1 MDVPTATVA
10 ATPRPLQAI
19 RALAVGSLL
28 ALIALDVTWD
38 LALAQIKPS
47 GLWTALKVLP
57 LCAAVSG
64 MLRHRMY
71 TYRWM
76 ALLVWLYF
84 TEGVVRAWVE
94 SGLNQW
100 LAGVEILLCLLLFAA
115 CGIHV
120 RERLGWRKKTR

>member
-94 SGLNQW
+94 RGLNQW

-115 CGIHV
+115 CGVHV
-120 RERLGWRKKTR
+120 RERLGWGRKTR